1 VPSQVRGLAKRQV
14 LVRAAQ
20 EPARIPVLAHGLEP
34 AQVRGQELVQELE
47 LVPL

>member
-1 VPSQVRGLAKRQV
+1 VPSLVWGLVKRQV

-20 EPARIPVLAHGLEP
+20 EPVPIPVLAHGLEP
-34 AQVRGQELVQELE
+34 AQVWGQELVQELE